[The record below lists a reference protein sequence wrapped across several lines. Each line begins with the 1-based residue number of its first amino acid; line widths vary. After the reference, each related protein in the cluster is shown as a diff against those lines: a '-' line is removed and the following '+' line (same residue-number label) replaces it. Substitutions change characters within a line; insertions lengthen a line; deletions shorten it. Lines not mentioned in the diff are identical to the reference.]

1 MSEKEA
7 ALDAMRRV
15 IDAVNSGE
23 NSAGLSAMS
32 ENVVIIDDVAPF
44 QRTGREEAE
53 QWFRRLA
60 NARSRMH
67 ASLSLDT
74 ADVQVASGRAYLVAP
89 GCLHGKLTA
98 GDYEIRGV
106 VTSTLVERD
115 GNWLVDSLIWSS
127 GRSLK
132 AGSSPRLP

>member
-7 ALDAMRRV
+7 ALSAIQRV

-23 NSAGLSAMS
+23 NSAGLSGMS

-44 QRTGREEAE
+44 QRSGREEAE

-67 ASLSLDT
+67 ASLTLDT
-74 ADVQVASGRAYLVAP
+74 ADVQVSGDRAYIVAP
-89 GCLHGKLTA
+89 GHLRGQLTA
-98 GDYEIRGV
+98 GEYEIDGV

-127 GRSLK
+127 GR
-132 AGSSPRLP
+132 

>member
-7 ALDAMRRV
+7 ALSAMRRV

-23 NSAGLSAMS
+23 NSAGLAGMS

-44 QRTGREEAE
+44 QRTGRQEAE
-53 QWFRRLA
+53 QWLRRIA
-60 NARSRMH
+60 NSRNRLH
-67 ASLSLDT
+67 ASLSLET
-74 ADVQVASGRAYLVAP
+74 ADVRVDGERAYIVAP
-89 GCLHGKLTA
+89 GQLKGSLSET
-98 GDYEIRGV
+98 DFEVNGV

-127 GRSLK
+127 GH
-132 AGSSPRLP
+132 

>member
-7 ALDAMRRV
+7 ALNAMRRV

-23 NSAGLSAMS
+23 NSAGLSGMS

-44 QRTGREEAE
+44 QRSGREEAE

-60 NARSRMH
+60 NARSHMH
-67 ASLSLDT
+67 ASLTLDM
-74 ADVQVASGRAYLVAP
+74 ADVQVSGDRAYIVAP
-89 GCLHGKLTA
+89 GRMKGKLTA
-98 GDYEIRGV
+98 GEYEVSGV

-115 GNWLVDSLIWSS
+115 GNWLVDSLVWSS
-127 GRSLK
+127 GR
-132 AGSSPRLP
+132 

>member
-7 ALDAMRRV
+7 ALNAMRRV

-23 NSAGLSAMS
+23 NSAGLSGMS

-60 NARSRMH
+60 NARSHMH

-74 ADVQVASGRAYLVAP
+74 ADVQVSGDRAYIVAP
-89 GCLHGKLTA
+89 GHLKGQLTA
-98 GDYEIRGV
+98 GEYDVSGV

-127 GRSLK
+127 GR
-132 AGSSPRLP
+132 

>member
-7 ALDAMRRV
+7 ALNAMRRV

-23 NSAGLSAMS
+23 NSAGVTGMS

-44 QRTGREEAE
+44 QRTGRHEAE

-60 NARSRMH
+60 NARSRLH

-74 ADVQVASGRAYLVAP
+74 ADVRVSGERAYIVAP
-89 GCLHGKLTA
+89 GQLKGSLSDA
-98 GDYEIRGV
+98 DFEVSGV

-127 GRSLK
+127 GR
-132 AGSSPRLP
+132 

>member
-1 MSEKEA
+1 MSEQEA
-7 ALDAMRRV
+7 ALNAMRRV

-23 NSAGLSAMS
+23 NSAGITGMS

-44 QRTGREEAE
+44 HRSGREEAE

-60 NARSRMH
+60 NGRNRLH

-74 ADVQVASGRAYLVAP
+74 ADVRVSGDRAYIVAP
-89 GCLHGKLTA
+89 GHLKGSLA
-98 GDYEIRGV
+98 ESEFEVGGL
-106 VTSTLVERD
+106 VTSTLIERD

-127 GRSLK
+127 GR
-132 AGSSPRLP
+132 

>member
-7 ALDAMRRV
+7 ALGAMRRV

-23 NSAGLSAMS
+23 NSAGLSGMS

-60 NARSRMH
+60 TARSRMH
-67 ASLSLDT
+67 ASLTLDT
-74 ADVQVASGRAYLVAP
+74 ADVQVSGDRAYIVAP
-89 GCLHGKLTA
+89 GHLKGQLTA
-98 GDYEIRGV
+98 GEYEVSGV

-115 GNWLVDSLIWSS
+115 GNWLVDSLVWSS
-127 GRSLK
+127 GR
-132 AGSSPRLP
+132 

>member
-7 ALDAMRRV
+7 VLNAMRRV

-23 NSAGLSAMS
+23 NSAGLSGMS

-44 QRTGREEAE
+44 QRTGLDEAE

-60 NARSRMH
+60 NARSHMH

-74 ADVQVASGRAYLVAP
+74 ADVQVSGGRAYIVAP
-89 GCLHGKLTA
+89 GSLQGQLTA
-98 GDYEIRGV
+98 GDYEVSGV

-115 GNWLVDSLIWSS
+115 GKWLVDSLVWSS
-127 GRSLK
+127 GR
-132 AGSSPRLP
+132 

>member
-7 ALDAMRRV
+7 ALSAMRRV

-23 NSAGLSAMS
+23 NSAGLSGMS

-44 QRTGREEAE
+44 QRTGRDEAE

-67 ASLSLDT
+67 ASLTLDT
-74 ADVQVASGRAYLVAP
+74 ADVQVSGDRAYIVAP
-89 GCLHGKLTA
+89 GHLKGQLTA
-98 GDYEIRGV
+98 GEYEVNGV

-115 GNWLVDSLIWSS
+115 GNWLVDSLVWSS
-127 GRSLK
+127 GR
-132 AGSSPRLP
+132 

>member
-7 ALDAMRRV
+7 ALNAMRRV

-23 NSAGLSAMS
+23 NSAGLSVMS

-53 QWFRRLA
+53 QWFRRLST
-60 NARSRMH
+60 ARSRMH
-67 ASLSLDT
+67 ASLTLDT
-74 ADVQVASGRAYLVAP
+74 ADVQVSGDRAYIVAP
-89 GCLHGKLTA
+89 GHLKGHLTA
-98 GDYEIRGV
+98 GEYEVSGV

-127 GRSLK
+127 GR
-132 AGSSPRLP
+132 

>member
-7 ALDAMRRV
+7 ALSAMRRV

-23 NSAGLSAMS
+23 NSAGLAGMS

-44 QRTGREEAE
+44 QRSGRQEAE
-53 QWFRRLA
+53 QWLRRIA
-60 NARSRMH
+60 NSRNRLH
-67 ASLSLDT
+67 ASLSLET
-74 ADVQVASGRAYLVAP
+74 ADVRVDGERAYIVAP
-89 GCLHGKLTA
+89 GQLKGSLSET
-98 GDYEIRGV
+98 DFEVNGV

-127 GRSLK
+127 GH
-132 AGSSPRLP
+132 

>member
-7 ALDAMRRV
+7 ALSAMRRV

-23 NSAGLSAMS
+23 NSAGLAGMS

-44 QRTGREEAE
+44 QRTGRQEAE
-53 QWFRRLA
+53 QWFRRIA
-60 NARSRMH
+60 NSRNRLH
-67 ASLSLDT
+67 ASLSLET
-74 ADVQVASGRAYLVAP
+74 ADVRVDGDRAYIVAP
-89 GCLHGKLTA
+89 GQLKGSLSET
-98 GDYEIRGV
+98 DFEVNGV

-127 GRSLK
+127 GH
-132 AGSSPRLP
+132 

>member
-7 ALDAMRRV
+7 ALSAMRRV

-23 NSAGLSAMS
+23 NSAGLAGMS

-44 QRTGREEAE
+44 QRTGRQEAE
-53 QWFRRLA
+53 QWFRRIA
-60 NARSRMH
+60 NSRNRLH
-67 ASLSLDT
+67 ASLSLET
-74 ADVQVASGRAYLVAP
+74 ADVRVDGERAYIVAP
-89 GCLHGKLTA
+89 GQLKGSLSET
-98 GDYEIRGV
+98 DFEVNGV

-127 GRSLK
+127 GH
-132 AGSSPRLP
+132 

>member
-7 ALDAMRRV
+7 ALNAVRHV

-23 NSAGLSAMS
+23 NSAGLKGMS

-44 QRTGREEAE
+44 QRTGLEEAE

-60 NARSRMH
+60 NSRSRLH
-67 ASLSLDT
+67 ASLSVET
-74 ADVQVASGRAYLVAP
+74 ADVRVSGERAYVVAP
-89 GCLHGKLTA
+89 GHLKGRLAEADFEVT
-98 GDYEIRGV
+98 GF

-115 GNWLVDSLIWSS
+115 GNWLVDSLVWSS
-127 GRSLK
+127 GR
-132 AGSSPRLP
+132 

>member
-7 ALDAMRRV
+7 ALSAMRRV
-15 IDAVNSGE
+15 IEAVNSGE
-23 NSAGLSAMS
+23 NSAGLSGMS

-44 QRTGREEAE
+44 QRSGRDEAE

-67 ASLSLDT
+67 ASLTLDT
-74 ADVQVASGRAYLVAP
+74 ADVQVSGDRAYIVAP
-89 GCLHGKLTA
+89 GHLKGQLTA
-98 GDYEIRGV
+98 GEYEVNGV

-115 GNWLVDSLIWSS
+115 GNWLVDSLVWSS
-127 GRSLK
+127 GR
-132 AGSSPRLP
+132 